1 MINFNIFMFLFA
13 SIIIIWQT
21 TEAMI
26 KKKKI
31 VLFLPFFIVGIL
43 FCFRAAFLFY
53 ELPPALF
60 LGSLKILFLI
70 ILIWIFIIIRRKN
83 D

>member
-1 MINFNIFMFLFA
+1 MINFNIFVFLLV
-13 SIIIIWQT
+13 SITIVWQA

-31 VLFLPFFIVGIL
+31 ILFLPFFIAGLL
-43 FCFRAAFLFY
+43 FCFRAAFIFY
-53 ELPPALF
+53 ELSFVLF

-70 ILIWIFIIIRRKN
+70 ILIWIFIIIWREK
-83 D
+83 